1 MVWKNVAPLN
11 EENQELV
18 LLDYYGNFLNS
29 MEIKIIK
36 FYSILMSTL
45 IREFL
50 CESFAKIVLTPK
62 LGNFCD

>member
-45 IREFL
+45 TREFL
-50 CESFAKIVLTPK
+50 CESFAKIILTPK
-62 LGNFCD
+62 LSNFCD